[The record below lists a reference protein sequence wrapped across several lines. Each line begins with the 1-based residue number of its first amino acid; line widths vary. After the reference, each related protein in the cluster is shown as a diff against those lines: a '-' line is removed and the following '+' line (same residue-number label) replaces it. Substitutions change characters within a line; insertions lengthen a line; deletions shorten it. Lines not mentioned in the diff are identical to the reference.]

1 MAVTYFENK
10 EGEVCDKEVENL
22 AVANNHLG
30 IHLYKLL
37 AKEDRNIFFSPFSI
51 STALAMLFCG
61 AHNGTAEEMRNVLG
75 YEIANIKDEE
85 LKSCFQKLVHSLE
98 SHPDSYTLVSANA
111 LVSHKEFLVK
121 GDYKSLLLEYFKAHI
136 QEVDFANENE
146 KAVKQINEWVNEKTQ
161 NMIPELLDS
170 LDPATVLVILNA
182 VYFKGFWLHKFNEK
196 HTFLQYFYNN
206 GDEDNYEQVDMMH
219 LKENF
224 LYVEKE
230 SYKALELPYKGEDIS
245 MLILLPNSKDGL
257 SNLENSLNS
266 TFIQDLKQGMRKR
279 KVEVALPKFRLE
291 YSKSLKQQFQ
301 SLGMNKIFNA
311 GAHLDGINDSKQLLV
326 SEIVHKAVLIVNE
339 EGSEAAAATAVV
351 MMRCSLSMC
360 PEFIVDHPF
369 LFVIYNSKNN
379 LIYFMGRVNAL

>member
-1 MAVTYFENK
+1 MASQ
-10 EGEVCDKEVENL
+10 VCDKEVENL

-37 AKEDRNIFFSPFSI
+37 AKEDRDIFFSPFSI

-98 SHPDSYTLVSANA
+98 NHPDSYTLVSANA

-121 GDYKSLLLEYFKAHI
+121 
-136 QEVDFANENE
+136 
-146 KAVKQINEWVNEKTQ
+146 
-161 NMIPELLDS
+161 ELLDS

-230 SYKALELPYKGEDIS
+230 SYKALELPYKGEGIS

-369 LFVIYNSKNN
+369 LFLIYNSKNN
-379 LIYFMGRVNAL
+379 LIYFMGRQPATVGNAVKGFKKCGIETHNPLVFSEHDFAASKATDHDVVDDGIENSSANPQTLL

>member
-1 MAVTYFENK
+1 MASQ
-10 EGEVCDKEVENL
+10 VCDKEVENL
-22 AVANNHLG
+22 AVADANNHLG

-37 AKEDRNIFFSPFSI
+37 AKEDRNVFFSPFSI
-51 STALAMLFCG
+51 STALAMLFLELTVKLLKKC
-61 AHNGTAEEMRNVLG
+61 EM
-75 YEIANIKDEE
+75 
-85 LKSCFQKLVHSLE
+85 F
-98 SHPDSYTLVSANA
+98 
-111 LVSHKEFLVK
+111 
-121 GDYKSLLLEYFKAHI
+121 LEYFKAHI
-136 QEVDFANENE
+136 QEVDFVNENE
-146 KAVKQINEWVNEKTQ
+146 KAVKQINEWVNEKTR

-206 GDEDNYEQVDMMH
+206 GDEDNYKQVDMMH

-245 MLILLPNSKDGL
+245 MLILLPNTKDGL

-311 GAHLDGINDSKQLLV
+311 EAHLDGINDSKQLLV

-351 MMRCSLSMC
+351 MMRCSLLMC

-379 LIYFMGRVNAL
+379 LIYFMGRVDEL

>member
-1 MAVTYFENK
+1 MASQ
-10 EGEVCDKEVENL
+10 VCDKEVENL
-22 AVANNHLG
+22 AVAEANNHLG

-61 AHNGTAEEMRNVLG
+61 AHNETAEEMRNVLG

-98 SHPDSYTLVSANA
+98 NHPDSYTLVSANA

-339 EGSEAAAATAVV
+339 DGSEAAAATAAVI
-351 MMRCSLSMC
+351 MLCSLSMD

-369 LFVIYNSKNN
+369 LFIIYNSKNS
-379 LIYFMGRVNAL
+379 LIYFMGRVDEL